1 MANAQYIG
9 VGGVARKVKK
19 ICCGVL
25 SDIPIYTEQV
35 KTVAITASNIADY
48 FDVENSSYYFAGSGS
63 IFTSNNGGQDGST
76 AKTIL
81 TAKYDISALSFKYS
95 WSSENNYDKFTLKVG
110 GTTVENAV
118 SGSTT
123 NKSYSG
129 SLSKGQT
136 IEFIYTKD
144 SSQSGNEERGTVS
157 NMSIT
162 ATVRV
167 QSGVETKAVARNIK
181 SGYVGIGGVA
191 RQFLQGGILASDL
204 LVENTVKI
212 NENGVPVEYIV
223 VHSGLPSSIY
233 DSSCN
238 GLWLLRKEIPE
249 NMRMDVGYTGTKG
262 MYEYSEV
269 DEYLNGTWMDRY
281 DSNVLSAISQV
292 KIPYRAEGTL
302 GTTKTGADGLSRKVF
317 LLSAVEIGFVTGNN
331 GIDMP
336 DDGVKLDYFI
346 SGISEDAIAK
356 RMTNINESYN
366 GNDFCNWWTRSA
378 PLYLNEN
385 GSIIATS
392 NGTPQQGTSS
402 GEWGVRPALIVP
414 FNALFEPGTMILKGI
429 A

>member
-1 MANAQYIG
+1 MAKAQYIG
-9 VGGVARKVKK
+9 ISGVGRKVKSMPFGVGGV
-19 ICCGVL
+19 
-25 SDIPIYTEQV
+25 S
-35 KTVAITASNIADY
+35 
-48 FDVENSSYYFAGSGS
+48 
-63 IFTSNNGGQDGST
+63 
-76 AKTIL
+76 
-81 TAKYDISALSFKYS
+81 
-95 WSSENNYDKFTLKVG
+95 
-110 GTTVENAV
+110 
-118 SGSTT
+118 
-123 NKSYSG
+123 
-129 SLSKGQT
+129 
-136 IEFIYTKD
+136 
-144 SSQSGNEERGTVS
+144 
-157 NMSIT
+157 
-162 ATVRV
+162 
-167 QSGVETKAVARNIK
+167 RNVK
-181 SGYVGIGGVA
+181 SGYVGVGGVA

-292 KIPYRAEGTL
+292 KIPYRERGTL

-331 GIDMP
+331 GIYMP

-346 SGISEDAIAK
+346 SGVSADAIAK
-356 RMTNINESYN
+356 RMTNINHSYN
-366 GNDFCNWWTRSA
+366 GNNFCNWWTRSA
-378 PLYLNEN
+378 PMGLEEN

-392 NGTPQQGTSS
+392 NGTPQQATSS
-402 GEWGVRPALIVP
+402 GKWGVRPALIVP
-414 FNALFEPGTMILKGI
+414 FNALFEPGTMILKGV